1 MVNLQSI
8 VDAVKKKDP
17 AEVQRALQGVA
28 KDRKEQA
35 ALDAALRTCSQRVD
49 SGQIPGSTFWA
60 CVPEEF
66 QTELQKPDRIAT
78 TYTPNRAVQT

>member
-1 MVNLQSI
+1 MPSLQSI
-8 VDAVKKKDP
+8 VDAVKKRDP

-35 ALDAALRTCSQRVD
+35 ALDAAIRTCSNRVD
-49 SGQIPGSTFWA
+49 NGQIPDSSFWA

-66 QTELQKPDRIAT
+66 QNELQKPSRIAT
-78 TYTPNRAVQT
+78 TFTPNRVGPS

>member
-17 AEVQRALQGVA
+17 AEVQRALQGIA

-35 ALDAALRTCSQRVD
+35 AMDAALRTCSSRVD
-49 SGQIPGSTFWA
+49 NGQIPETSYWA

-66 QTELQKPDRIAT
+66 QNELSKPSRIAT
-78 TYTPNRAVQT
+78 QYTPNRVGQT